1 MAGRTLENLG
11 KSGRS
16 KDICACFATRKAA
29 RAITRF
35 YSQFINDSELGASQH
50 SLLLIIYLAGEISIS
65 AMADIAVMD
74 RTTLTRNLKPL
85 VKKGLITI
93 EQGEDR
99 RERIVRIT
107 RKGTALLKKTMDRWE
122 CAQIELEKRLGS
134 KKFDQFI
141 SILGDVM
148 KQVKT

>member
-1 MAGRTLENLG
+1 MAERTLGKLG
-11 KSGRS
+11 KGGRS
-16 KDICACFATRKAA
+16 KDICACFTARKAA

-35 YSQFINDSELGASQH
+35 YSQFINEGELGASQH
-50 SLLLIIYLAGEISIS
+50 SLLLITYLTGEISIS

-85 VKKGLITI
+85 EKKDLITI
-93 EQGEDR
+93 EPGEDR

-107 RKGTALLKKTMDRWE
+107 RKGTKLLKNTMGQWE
-122 CAQIELEKRLGS
+122 RAQIELEKRIGS

-141 SILGDVM
+141 SILTDVM
-148 KQVKT
+148 NEVKT